1 MSELSGF
8 SVVQGGA
15 STVLGL
21 VVMLILIGRLVP
33 RRNVDDIREDYK
45 ARIAELI
52 AERDMWR
59 TAHQVSEEAR
69 HEDQQ
74 QTRELLELART
85 ADHVLRSLPAPH
97 QPSEEV
103 SDAPMVETVP
113 SRDQ

>member
-8 SVVQGGA
+8 NVVQGGA

-33 RRNVDDIREDYK
+33 RRNVDDLREDHK

-74 QTRELLELART
+74 QIREMLELSRASV
-85 ADHVLRSLPAPH
+85 HVLRSLPTPL
-97 QPSEEV
+97 EEV
-103 SDAPMVETVP
+103 SDAPVDEEVASP
-113 SRDQ
+113 R